1 MSDMLRID
9 VDNGKYT
16 VVQDEKGATHILRYG
31 EPWMGQT
38 GSFPGVNAVLAM
50 AYELEELRS
59 RPMAT
64 LEHRDVDEGIEMLR
78 EANEAFGNSTAP
90 EPGIPALEL
99 PAIGRAML
107 MEYAERLARM
117 AGDLK
122 KEAQA
127 EKEAGHEMIALLLIR
142 LQLSVE
148 ETGEWA
154 EALASGDLKKA
165 ARELTDI
172 QYVTDGHY
180 LTLGLG
186 DLKLPLYRAVH
197 GDNMRKLGPDG
208 KPIISE
214 AGRWV
219 KPEGWSATDLGPILG
234 VPQQGEGA

>member
-1 MSDMLRID
+1 MTDLLRVD

-16 VVQDEKGATHILRYG
+16 VVQAEGGGTSILRYG
-31 EPWMGQT
+31 EPWMGE
-38 GSFPGVNAVLAM
+38 GSDLSSFPGVNCVLAM
-50 AYELEELRS
+50 AYELDELRS
-59 RPMAT
+59 KTVAT
-64 LEHRDVDEGIEMLR
+64 LEVRDVDEGIEMLR
-78 EANEAFGNSTAP
+78 EANAAFGNYTATEAGVP
-90 EPGIPALEL
+90 KLEL
-99 PAIGRAML
+99 SSIGAQML
-107 MEYAERLARM
+107 RDYAQRLARI

-122 KEAQA
+122 REAQM

-154 EALASGDLKKA
+154 EALASGNLVKA
-165 ARELTDI
+165 AAELADI

-186 DLKLPLYRAVH
+186 DLKLPLYRETHRA
-197 GDNMRKLGPDG
+197 NMSKLDEDG

-219 KPEGWSATDLGPILG
+219 KGPNFVPADIAG
-234 VPQQGEGA
+234 VLAAK